1 MRENPQPEFGGLRRG
16 WGYDTVGGSRLL
28 IYLLEVLE
36 RELLLAGVEDVPE
49 VLHPHRRR
57 CSWRSPEP
65 EKTRSP

>member
-1 MRENPQPEFGGLRRG
+1 MRENPQPGFGFGKG
-16 WGYDTVGGSRLL
+16 LL

-65 EKTRSP
+65 EKKTRIL